1 MTEDLGVLTGGH
13 RRIDR
18 LLGEP
23 HDLATVGMD
32 ELRQLRADAEQEETD
47 ASYVR
52 RLLQGRIDIVEA
64 ERAGRRGETSGDL
77 VSNLARILSDDHEPS
92 EPRGLG
98 RHSTLEP
105 SRADEHRRHVE
116 ALVAD
121 VGLSDVSARTDD
133 ELESAVSSY
142 REEEHRVSNV
152 RKQLQ
157 ALMDGCSAEVTRR
170 YREGE
175 EDVASILPTDL
186 PTDGVLS

>member
-1 MTEDLGVLTGGH
+1 MTEDLGVITGGH

-23 HDLATVGMD
+23 HDLAALGMD

-52 RLLQGRIDIVEA
+52 RLLQGRIDIVQFEMA
-64 ERAGRRGETSGDL
+64 NRRGETTGDL
-77 VSNLARILSDDHEPS
+77 VSNLARILTADEGTPS
-92 EPRGLG
+92 GPRGLG
-98 RHSTLEP
+98 RHATLEP
-105 SRADEHRRHVE
+105 SRVDEHRRQVE

-133 ELESAVSSY
+133 ELAGALASY
-142 REEEHRVSNV
+142 QGEEVRVSTL

-157 ALMDGCSAEVTRR
+157 VLMDACSAEVTRR
-170 YREGE
+170 YRQGE
-175 EDVASILPTDL
+175 VDVSSVLPTDEL
-186 PTDGVLS
+186 LS

>member
-1 MTEDLGVLTGGH
+1 MTDDLGVMTGGH

-23 HDLATVGMD
+23 HDLGTIEMD
-32 ELRQLRADAEQEETD
+32 DLRLLRADAEQEETD

-64 ERAGRRGETSGDL
+64 ERAGRRGETTGGL
-77 VSNLARILSDDHEPS
+77 VANLARILTADEGEPS
-92 EPRGLG
+92 GPRGLG

-121 VGLSDVSARTDD
+121 VDLSDVSARTDD
-133 ELESAVSSY
+133 ELDAALAAY
-142 REEEHRVSNV
+142 REEEQRVSTV

-157 ALMDGCSAEVTRR
+157 VLMDSCSAEVTRR
-170 YREGE
+170 YRQGE
-175 EDVASILPTDL
+175 VDVSSILPTDETL
-186 PTDGVLS
+186 G

>member
-1 MTEDLGVLTGGH
+1 MTEDLGVLSGGH

-23 HDLATVGMD
+23 HDLATLAMD
-32 ELRQLRADAEQEETD
+32 DLRQLRADAEQEETD
-47 ASYVR
+47 ASYLR

-77 VSNLARILSDDHEPS
+77 VSNLARILSDDHEAS
-92 EPRGLG
+92 GPRGMG

-121 VGLSDVSARTDD
+121 IGLSDVSARTDE
-133 ELESAVSSY
+133 ELDRAVAAY
-142 REEEHRVSNV
+142 REEEQRISTV

-157 ALMDGCSAEVTRR
+157 VLMDASSAEVTRR
-170 YREGE
+170 YRQGE
-175 EDVASILPTDL
+175 VDVSSVLPTDER
-186 PTDGVLS
+186 LS

>member
-1 MTEDLGVLTGGH
+1 MTDDLGVMTGGH

-18 LLGEP
+18 LLGEE
-23 HDLATVGMD
+23 HDLATLGMD
-32 ELRQLRADAEQEETD
+32 DLRQLRADAEQEETD

-64 ERAGRRGETSGDL
+64 ERAGRRGESSGDL
-77 VSNLARILSDDHEPS
+77 VSNLARILTADEGTPS
-92 EPRGLG
+92 GPRGLG

-121 VGLSDVSARTDD
+121 VDLSDVSARTDG
-133 ELESAVSSY
+133 ELESAVAAY
-142 REEEHRVSNV
+142 REEEHRISTV

-157 ALMDGCSAEVTRR
+157 ALMDACSAEVTRR
-170 YREGE
+170 YRQGE
-175 EDVASILPTDL
+175 VDVSSILPTDRTL
-186 PTDGVLS
+186 D

>member
-1 MTEDLGVLTGGH
+1 MTEDLGVMTGGH

-18 LLGEP
+18 LLGED
-23 HDLATVGMD
+23 HDLVTLGMD
-32 ELRQLRADAEQEETD
+32 ELRVLRADAEQEEVD

-64 ERAGRRGETSGDL
+64 ELAGRRGETSGDL
-77 VSNLARILSDDHEPS
+77 VSNLARILSDDTTPS
-92 EPRGLG
+92 APRGLG

-121 VGLSDVSARTDD
+121 VDLSDVSSRTEP
-133 ELESAVSSY
+133 ELETALVAY
-142 REEEHRVSNV
+142 REEEHRVSTL

-157 ALMDGCSAEVTRR
+157 VLMDACSAEVTRR
-170 YREGE
+170 YRQGE
-175 EDVASILPTDL
+175 VDVASILPTEEPL
-186 PTDGVLS
+186 G